1 MKDLLNHLAEHF
13 NINPNE
19 ITFEKVLHGRRE
31 KQNVH
36 KIRVK
41 NELYLLKR
49 HEVSRTATDAGYTP
63 FNIERHTLSMLN
75 KGGCNVPQIVW
86 LSEQQNAFLLS
97 WCGDE
102 TLDTIAQKKS
112 DPTRIST
119 GWITQPVLQRIL
131 EEQCKIEDFFAE
143 NATHFK
149 PYLFQHNLERNL
161 RRLLEQGR
169 KTLGYLQHLRKTSN
183 EQSIIHNGPT
193 PTNLCRG
200 RAQDDQ
206 LDAAWKS
213 IADRLLDARPTLGAL
228 DYQAHNIVIDNQQ
241 PHFIAYFIDFASIGW
256 DWQERRL
263 VQYFNCIGAYK
274 EGANF
279 ISLLNSELVETY
291 VEWLTKHHENCLPTE
306 IAARVDSHH
315 LLFYLSVIHR
325 ILEAVANPKM
335 LDSKILSE
343 AWGNLQS
350 RFKNAMSLIVE
361 VKLSDAPF
369 TNQIRE
375 MIAEKQTE

>member
-1 MKDLLNHLAEHF
+1 MKDLLDHLAEHF
-13 NINPNE
+13 NINPKE

-49 HEVSRTATDAGYTP
+49 HEVGRAATDFGHTP
-63 FNIERHTLSMLN
+63 FRIETHTLSMLN

-112 DPTRIST
+112 DANRIST
-119 GWITQPVLQRIL
+119 DWETQSAGWETQPLRQRIL
-131 EEQCKIEDFFAE
+131 KELCKIEGFFAK
-143 NATHFK
+143 NATYFK
-149 PYLFQHNLERNL
+149 PYLFQHNLEQNL
-161 RRLLEQGR
+161 RHLLKQGR
-169 KTLGYLQHLRKTSN
+169 KTLGYLQHLRKTA
-183 EQSIIHNGPT
+183 
-193 PTNLCRG
+193 PTNSKNL
-200 RAQDDQ
+200 AQDAQ

-213 IADRLLDARPTLGAL
+213 IADQLLDAKPTLGAL

-241 PHFIAYFIDFASIGW
+241 PYFIDFASIGW

-263 VQYFNCIGAYK
+263 VQYFNSIGAYK
-274 EGANF
+274 ERANF

-291 VEWLTKHHENCLPTE
+291 VEWVTQHRENCSTTE
-306 IAARVDSHH
+306 IAALVDSHH

-325 ILEAVANPKM
+325 VLEAVAKPKR

-350 RFKNAMSLIVE
+350 RFKHVVSLIVE
-361 VKLSDAPF
+361 VKLSDDPF

-375 MIAEKQTE
+375 MIAECQTE

>member
-1 MKDLLNHLAEHF
+1 MRGYDISKMNDLLNHIAVHF

-36 KIRVK
+36 KIRIK
-41 NELYLLKR
+41 DEIYLLKR
-49 HEVSRTATDAGYTP
+49 HEVNSAATDLGYTP
-63 FNIERHTLSMLN
+63 FKIETYVLSMLYE
-75 KGGCNVPQIVW
+75 GGCYVPQIVW
-86 LSEQQNAFLLS
+86 LSEQQNALLLS

-102 TLDTIAQKKS
+102 TLDTIAQKKL
-112 DPTRIST
+112 DTNRIP
-119 GWITQPVLQRIL
+119 ILQRIL
-131 EEQCKIEDFFAE
+131 KELCKIEDLFVE

-149 PYLFQHNLERNL
+149 PYVFQFNLEQNL

-169 KTLGYLQHLRKTSN
+169 KTLGYLQYLRKTP
-183 EQSIIHNGPT
+183 PT
-193 PTNLCRG
+193 KSQE
-200 RAQDDQ
+200 AQ

-213 IADRLLDARPTLGAL
+213 IADQLLNAKPTLGTL

-263 VQYFNCIGAYK
+263 VQYFNSIGAYK
-274 EGANF
+274 EGTNF

-291 VEWLTKHHENCLPTE
+291 VEWVTRHREKCSPTE
-306 IAARVDSHH
+306 IATRVDSHH

-325 ILEAVANPKM
+325 VLEAVAKPKR
-335 LDSKILSE
+335 LDSKIVSE
-343 AWGNLQS
+343 AWGNLEL
-350 RFKNAMSLIVE
+350 RFKHAIFLSVD
-361 VKLSDAPF
+361 VKLSDDLF

-375 MIAEKQTE
+375 MITECQIKH

>member
-1 MKDLLNHLAEHF
+1 MKDLLNHLAEYF

-19 ITFEKVLHGRRE
+19 ITFEKVLHGRRQ

-49 HEVSRTATDAGYTP
+49 HEVGKAATDAGYTP
-63 FNIERHTLSMLN
+63 FKIETHTLSMLN
-75 KGGCNVPQIVW
+75 KGGCNVPQIAW
-86 LSEQQNAFLLS
+86 LSEQENAFLLS

-112 DPTRIST
+112 DTNRISA
-119 GWITQPVLQRIL
+119 GWETQSAGWETQPLRQRIL
-131 EEQCKIEDFFAE
+131 KELCKIENFFAE
-143 NATHFK
+143 NATHFR
-149 PYLFQHNLERNL
+149 PYLFQHNLEQNL
-161 RRLLEQGR
+161 RHLLKQGR
-169 KTLGYLQHLRKTSN
+169 KTLGYLQHLRKTA
-183 EQSIIHNGPT
+183 
-193 PTNLCRG
+193 PTNSKNL
-200 RAQDDQ
+200 AQDTQ

-213 IADRLLDARPTLGAL
+213 IADRLLDAKPTLGAL

-241 PHFIAYFIDFASIGW
+241 PCFIDYASIGW

-263 VQYFNCIGAYK
+263 VQYFNSIGAYK

-279 ISLLNSELVETY
+279 ISLLNFELVEIY
-291 VEWLTKHHENCLPTE
+291 VEWVTQHRENCSPTE
-306 IAARVDSHH
+306 IAARVDRHH

-325 ILEAVANPKM
+325 ILEAVAKPKR

-350 RFKNAMSLIVE
+350 RFKRAISLIVE
-361 VKLSDAPF
+361 VKLSDDPF
-369 TNQIRE
+369 TNQIRQ
-375 MIAEKQTE
+375 MITECQTE

>member
-1 MKDLLNHLAEHF
+1 MELLNQIAEHF

-31 KQNVH
+31 KENVH

-41 NELYLLKR
+41 NEIYLLKR
-49 HEVSRTATDAGYTP
+49 HEVGRAATDAGYAP
-63 FNIERHTLSMLN
+63 FNIETHTLSMLN

-86 LSEQQNAFLLS
+86 LSEQENAFLLS

-112 DPTRIST
+112 DTNHISM
-119 GWITQPVLQRIL
+119 GWVTQPLLQRIL
-131 EEQCKIEDFFAE
+131 KELCKIENFFVE
-143 NATHFK
+143 NAAYFK
-149 PYLFQHNLERNL
+149 SYLFQHNLEQNL

-169 KTLGYLQHLRKTSN
+169 KTLGYLQHLRKTS
-183 EQSIIHNGPT
+183 PT
-193 PTNLCRG
+193 KSKNL
-200 RAQDDQ
+200 AQDAQ
-206 LDAAWKS
+206 LDAAWKT
-213 IADRLLDARPTLGAL
+213 IADRLLDAKPTLGAL

-241 PHFIAYFIDFASIGW
+241 PYFIDYASIGW

-263 VQYFNCIGAYK
+263 VQYFNSTGAYK

-291 VEWLTKHHENCLPTE
+291 VEWVTQHRENCSPTE

-325 ILEAVANPKM
+325 VLEAVAKPKR

-350 RFKNAMSLIVE
+350 RFKDAISLIVE
-361 VKLSDAPF
+361 VKLSDDPF

-375 MIAEKQTE
+375 MIAECQTE

>member
-1 MKDLLNHLAEHF
+1 
-13 NINPNE
+13 
-19 ITFEKVLHGRRE
+19 
-31 KQNVH
+31 
-36 KIRVK
+36 
-41 NELYLLKR
+41 
-49 HEVSRTATDAGYTP
+49 
-63 FNIERHTLSMLN
+63 MLN
-75 KGGCNVPQIVW
+75 KGGCSVPQIVW

-112 DPTRIST
+112 DTNRIPT
-119 GWITQPVLQRIL
+119 GWETQPLRRIL
-131 EEQCKIEDFFAE
+131 KELCKIENFFAE

-149 PYLFQHNLERNL
+149 PYLFQHNLEQNL

-169 KTLGYLQHLRKTSN
+169 KTLGYLQHLRKTS
-183 EQSIIHNGPT
+183 PT
-193 PTNLCRG
+193 KSQNAR
-200 RAQDDQ
+200 

-213 IADRLLDARPTLGAL
+213 IADRLLDAKPTLGAL

-241 PHFIAYFIDFASIGW
+241 PYFIDYASIGW

-263 VQYFNCIGAYK
+263 VQYFNSIGAYK

-291 VEWLTKHHENCLPTE
+291 VEWVTQHRENCSTTE

-325 ILEAVANPKM
+325 VLEAVAKPKR

-350 RFKNAMSLIVE
+350 RFKHAISLIVE
-361 VKLSDAPF
+361 VKLSDDPF
-369 TNQIRE
+369 TNQIRQ
-375 MIAEKQTE
+375 MIAECQTE

>member
-1 MKDLLNHLAEHF
+1 MKDLLDHLAEHF

-36 KIRVK
+36 KIRIK
-41 NELYLLKR
+41 DEKFLLKR
-49 HEVSRTATDAGYTP
+49 HEVGRAATDFGHTP
-63 FNIERHTLSMLN
+63 FRIEIHTLLMLN
-75 KGGCNVPQIVW
+75 KGGCSVPQIVW

-112 DPTRIST
+112 DTNCIPT
-119 GWITQPVLQRIL
+119 GWVTQPIPTGWETQPLRRIL
-131 EEQCKIEDFFAE
+131 KERCKIEDFFAE

-149 PYLFQHNLERNL
+149 PYLFQHNLEQNL

-169 KTLGYLQHLRKTSN
+169 STLGYLQHLRKTVPT
-183 EQSIIHNGPT
+183 ELQS
-193 PTNLCRG
+193 
-200 RAQDDQ
+200 AQ

-213 IADRLLDARPTLGAL
+213 IADRLLDAKPTLGAL

-241 PHFIAYFIDFASIGW
+241 PYFIDFASIGW

-263 VQYFNCIGAYK
+263 VQYFNSIGAYK

-291 VEWLTKHHENCLPTE
+291 VEWVTQHRENCSPTE
-306 IAARVDSHH
+306 IAALVDSHH

-325 ILEAVANPKM
+325 VLEAVAKPKR

-350 RFKNAMSLIVE
+350 RFKHAISLIVE
-361 VKLSDAPF
+361 VKLSDDPF
-369 TNQIRE
+369 TNQIRQ
-375 MIAEKQTE
+375 MIAEYQTE

>member
-1 MKDLLNHLAEHF
+1 MNDLLNHLAEHF

-19 ITFEKVLHGRRE
+19 ITFEKLLHGRRE

-41 NELYLLKR
+41 NEIYLLKR
-49 HEVSRTATDAGYTP
+49 HEVVRAATDFGHTP
-63 FNIERHTLSMLN
+63 FRIETHTLSMLN
-75 KGGCNVPQIVW
+75 KGGCSVPQIVW

-112 DPTRIST
+112 NTNRIST
-119 GWITQPVLQRIL
+119 GWETQSAGWETQPLRQRIL
-131 EEQCKIEDFFAE
+131 KELCKIENFFAE
-143 NATHFK
+143 NAAHFR
-149 PYLFQHNLERNL
+149 PYLFQHNLEQNL

-169 KTLGYLQHLRKTSN
+169 STLGYLQHLRKTAPT
-183 EQSIIHNGPT
+183 ELQS
-193 PTNLCRG
+193 
-200 RAQDDQ
+200 AQ

-213 IADRLLDARPTLGAL
+213 ITGQLLDAKPTLGAL
-228 DYQAHNIVIDNQQ
+228 DYQAHNIVIGNQQ
-241 PHFIAYFIDFASIGW
+241 PHFIDFASIGW

-263 VQYFNCIGAYK
+263 VQYFNSIGAYK

-279 ISLLNSELVETY
+279 ISLLNSELVEIY
-291 VEWLTKHHENCLPTE
+291 VEWVTQHRENCSPTE

-325 ILEAVANPKM
+325 VLEAVAKPKR

-350 RFKNAMSLIVE
+350 RFKHAISLIVE
-361 VKLSDAPF
+361 VKLSDDPF

-375 MIAEKQTE
+375 MIAESQTE